1 MSEKASGKKVVGF
14 VDLGTNSVRLLVVRF
29 NDNGSYTVMSQE
41 KEMVRLGEGEF
52 RDRMIT
58 PEAMDRTVTVC
69 RKFADLARTY
79 GAGEI
84 IAVATSAARDA
95 RNQRELLDRLEREA
109 GLPTSVVSGKEEA
122 RLIFL
127 GVSSGVHIGRKRCLF
142 IDIGGGST
150 EIILGGQEDYGYLD
164 SLDIGAIR
172 MTTLFLPEGHR
183 GAIKNEAR
191 DKMRKHVR
199 SAIIRTRQK
208 VLEEKVQMAI
218 ASSGTAVNLQEIA
231 ARAFPKEV
239 EPGRLRIGHL
249 RKILDRMADM
259 TLTERRKVPG
269 INPERADIIVSG
281 GTILETLMD
290 QFSLPEVVVSERGLR
305 DGLLI
310 DYLMRHD
317 LYEGEHGMSVRMRSV
332 LQLGRSCSFD
342 EEHAKHV
349 SALSCMLF
357 DSGKEVGLHKLGDAE
372 RELLLYAAMLHDIG
386 DFISFNDHHLHSH
399 YIIRNAELL
408 GFDQKEVA
416 IMADLAKFHR
426 KKLPRRRDLEMDV
439 LDEEGQEIVV
449 LLSGLLRM
457 AESLDRSHRR
467 LVSLAEFRKGKKGKV
482 LLRIETREE
491 CQMECWGIE
500 SDKKAFERTF
510 GKELEQEVV
519 LSS

>member
-1 MSEKASGKKVVGF
+1 MNGRVEGRKVVGF
-14 VDLGTNSVRLLVVRF
+14 VDLGTNSVRLLVVRL

-58 PEAMDRTVTVC
+58 HEAMERTVTVC

-79 GAGEI
+79 GAEEI

-95 RNQRELLDRLEREA
+95 RNQRELLERLEHEA

-127 GVSSGVHIGRKRCLF
+127 GVSSGVHIGAKRCLF

-172 MTTLFLPEGHR
+172 MTALFLPEGHR
-183 GAIKNEAR
+183 GAIKGEAR

-208 VLEEKVQMAI
+208 VLEGRVQIAV

-231 ARAFPKEV
+231 ARAFPKESL
-239 EPGRLRIGHL
+239 PGRLKLGHL
-249 RKILDRMADM
+249 RKVLDKMSSM
-259 TLTERRKVPG
+259 TLAERRRMPG
-269 INPERADIIVSG
+269 ITPERADIIVAG

-290 QFSLPEVVVSERGLR
+290 QFSVQEAVVSERGLR

-317 LYEGEHGMSVRMRSV
+317 LYGSEGGVGVRMRSV

-342 EEHAKHV
+342 EEHARHV
-349 SALSCMLF
+349 SELSCALF
-357 DSGKEVGLHKLGDAE
+357 DSGKEVGLHKLSDAD
-372 RELLLYAAMLHDIG
+372 RELLLHAAMLHDIG
-386 DFISFNDHHLHSH
+386 DFISFNDHHMHSH

-408 GFDQKEVA
+408 GFDQREVA
-416 IMADLAKFHR
+416 IMADLARFHR

-439 LDEEGQEIVV
+439 LDEEGQEVVV
-449 LLSGLLRM
+449 LLSGLLRL

-467 LVSLAEFRKGKKGKV
+467 LVRTAVFRKGKKGRV
-482 LLRIETREE
+482 LLRIEADDD
-491 CQMECWGIE
+491 CQMESWGVE

-510 GKELEQEVV
+510 GKELEQEIV

>member
-1 MSEKASGKKVVGF
+1 MTGNEEKKVIGF
-14 VDLGTNSVRLLVVRF
+14 VDLGTNSVRLLVVRL
-29 NDNGSYTVMSQE
+29 NENGSYTVVTQE

-52 RDRMIT
+52 RDRLIM
-58 PEAMDRTVTVC
+58 PEAMQRTVTVC

-79 GAGEI
+79 GAEEMV
-84 IAVATSAARDA
+84 AVATSAARDA
-95 RNQRELLDRLEREA
+95 RNQRELLDRLETEA
-109 GLPTSVVSGKEEA
+109 HLPVSVVSGKEEA

-127 GVSSGVHIGRKRCLF
+127 GVSSGVHIGARRCLF

-150 EIILGGQEDYGYLD
+150 EIILGGQEEYSYLD

-172 MTTLFLPEGHR
+172 MTSLFLPEGHK
-183 GAIKNEAR
+183 GTIKAEVR
-191 DKMRKHVR
+191 DKMRKQVR
-199 SAIIRTRQK
+199 SAIIRTRKK
-208 VLEEKVQMAI
+208 VLEEKVAMAV
-218 ASSGTAVNLQEIA
+218 ASSGTAVNLAEIA
-231 ARAFPKEV
+231 ARAFPKEAR
-239 EPGRLRIGHL
+239 PGRLKLSHL
-249 RKILDRMADM
+249 KKVLDKMAALPLAERK
-259 TLTERRKVPG
+259 KVPG
-269 INPERADIIVSG
+269 INPERADIIVAG
-281 GTILETLMD
+281 GTILEALMD
-290 QFSLPEVVVSERGLR
+290 QFSLQEVMVSERGLR

-317 LYEGEHGMSVRMRSV
+317 LYGTEGSMSVRMRSV

-342 EEHAKHV
+342 EEHARHV
-349 SALSCMLF
+349 SELSVMLF
-357 DSGKEVGLHKLGDAE
+357 DSGKKVGLHHLGDAE

-416 IMADLAKFHR
+416 IMADLARFHR

-449 LLSGLLRM
+449 LLSGLLRL

-467 LVSLAEFRKGKKGKV
+467 LVRSALFHKGKKGTV
-482 LLRIETREE
+482 LLRIETEEE
-491 CQMECWGIE
+491 CQMECWGVE